1 MESDS
6 ALYVTSECAAN
17 SSYTDSVLI
26 RETSTSRLY
35 RVSREGKHFMF
46 KTARDNSEM
55 LTSLIRREYELS
67 MTLNNPYIAYVFTYD
82 SIPGI
87 GEGIVMEY
95 VDGCSLADFLKENPD
110 LALRRRVLLQLFE
123 AVAYI
128 HRKGIIHND
137 LKPEN
142 IMVTRSDNNVK
153 IIDFG
158 LSDDDAHYL
167 LKTLGCTLE
176 YASPELLRRETLDVR
191 SDIYSLGLL
200 MKDILGNRN
209 AFISSKAS
217 RQSPDRRYGNVDAL
231 IRAYSR
237 RHMPALVILSIFI
250 LTAIIAPYIQIAH
263 TRGIQSEREAFRDS
277 VYRDTEERMLRL
289 YGDLEERLKDIPFR
303 EFAYSEMAVA
313 MEGLP
318 AIWQTYTEIT
328 ADKELISS
336 FMSHYTLLQ
345 NDHYQRLIDI
355 IGTKPLISTARLP
368 KEEQDFYQGL
378 FGRSIQAIRTIK
390 DKQRQSARVVF
401 LINFVK

>member
-6 ALYVTSECAAN
+6 TLYVTSECAAN

-46 KTARDNSEM
+46 KTARDNSEI
-55 LTSLIRREYELS
+55 LTSLIRREYEMS
-67 MTLNNPYIAYVFTYD
+67 MTLNHPYIAYVFTYEG
-82 SIPGI
+82 IPGI

-95 VDGCSLADFLKENPD
+95 VDGCSLADFLSGNPD
-110 LALRRRVLLQLFE
+110 MGLRRRVLLQLFE

-237 RHMPALVILSIFI
+237 RHLPALVILSIFI

-313 MEGLP
+313 MEVLP

-355 IGTKPLISTARLP
+355 IGAKPLISTARLP
-368 KEEQDFYQGL
+368 KEEQDFYLGL
-378 FGRSIQAIRTIK
+378 FGRGEAYRPYEP
-390 DKQRQSARVVF
+390 
-401 LINFVK
+401 

>member
-46 KTARDNSEM
+46 KTARDNSEI

-95 VDGCSLADFLKENPD
+95 VDGCSLADFLKGNPD

-237 RHMPALVILSIFI
+237 RHLPALVILSIFI

-328 ADKELISS
+328 SDKELISS

-345 NDHYQRLIDI
+345 NDHSKRLIDI
-355 IGTKPLISTARLP
+355 IGVKPLISTARLP

-378 FGRSIQAIRTIK
+378 FGRGEAYRPYEP
-390 DKQRQSARVVF
+390 
-401 LINFVK
+401 

>member
-6 ALYVTSECAAN
+6 TLYVTSECAAN

-95 VDGCSLADFLKENPD
+95 VDGCSLADFLKGNPD

-237 RHMPALVILSIFI
+237 RHLPALVILSIFI

-355 IGTKPLISTARLP
+355 IGAKPLISTARLP
-368 KEEQDFYQGL
+368 KEEQDFYLGL
-378 FGRSIQAIRTIK
+378 FGRGEAYRPYEP
-390 DKQRQSARVVF
+390 
-401 LINFVK
+401 

>member
-6 ALYVTSECAAN
+6 TLYVTSECAAN

-67 MTLNNPYIAYVFTYD
+67 MTLNHPYIAYVFTYEG
-82 SIPGI
+82 IPGI

-237 RHMPALVILSIFI
+237 RHLPALVILSIFI

-355 IGTKPLISTARLP
+355 IGAKPLISTARLP
-368 KEEQDFYQGL
+368 KEEQDFYLGL
-378 FGRSIQAIRTIK
+378 FGRGEAYRPYEP
-390 DKQRQSARVVF
+390 
-401 LINFVK
+401 

>member
-6 ALYVTSECAAN
+6 ALYVTSECVAN

-26 RETSTSRLY
+26 RETSTSCLY

-46 KTARDNSEM
+46 KTARDDSEM

-67 MTLNNPYIAYVFTYD
+67 MALNNPYIAYVFTYD
-82 SIPGI
+82 TIPGI
-87 GEGIVMEY
+87 GDGIVMEY
-95 VDGCSLADFLKENPD
+95 IDGCSLSDFLKGNPD
-110 LALRRRVLLQLFE
+110 MGLRRRVLLQLFE

-167 LKTLGCTLE
+167 LKTLGCTPE
-176 YASPELLRRETLDVR
+176 YASPELLRRDALDVR
-191 SDIYSLGLL
+191 SDIYSLGLI

-209 AFISSKAS
+209 SFISSKAS
-217 RQSPDRRYGNVDAL
+217 RRSPDRRYGNVDAL

-237 RHMPALVILSIFI
+237 RHLPALVILSIFI
-250 LTAIIAPYIQIAH
+250 LTAIITPYIQIAH
-263 TRGIQSEREAFRDS
+263 TRGLQSEKEAFRDS
-277 VYRDTEERMLRL
+277 VYRDTEERMQSL
-289 YGDLEERLKDIPFR
+289 YGDLEERLKDIPFQ
-303 EFAYSEMAVA
+303 EFSYNEMAVA
-313 MEGLP
+313 MEDLP

-328 ADKELISS
+328 TDKELISS

-345 NDHYQRLIDI
+345 NEYYQKLIDI
-355 IGTKPLISTARLP
+355 IAVKPLIHLAGLP
-368 KEEQDFYQGL
+368 KEERDFYQTL
-378 FGRSIQAIRTIK
+378 FNRGEAYRPYEP
-390 DKQRQSARVVF
+390 
-401 LINFVK
+401 

>member
-6 ALYVTSECAAN
+6 ALYVTSECAIN
-17 SSYTDSVLI
+17 GSYADSVLI

-46 KTARDNSEM
+46 KTARDNSEI
-55 LTSLIRREYELS
+55 LTSLIRREYEMS

-237 RHMPALVILSIFI
+237 RHLPALVILSIFI

-263 TRGIQSEREAFRDS
+263 TRGIQSEKEAFRDS
-277 VYRDTEERMLRL
+277 VYRDMEDRMLRL
-289 YGDLEERLKDIPFR
+289 YGDLEERLKDIPFQ
-303 EFAYSEMAVA
+303 EFAYSEMALA

-355 IGTKPLISTARLP
+355 IGAKPLIITARLP

-378 FGRSIQAIRTIK
+378 FGRGEAYRPYEP
-390 DKQRQSARVVF
+390 
-401 LINFVK
+401 

>member
-6 ALYVTSECAAN
+6 AIYVTSECAVD
-17 SSYTDSVLI
+17 SSYAAPVLI
-26 RETSTSRLY
+26 RETSASRLY

-46 KTARDNSEM
+46 KTARDSSEM

-67 MTLNNPYIAYVFTYD
+67 MTLNHPHIAYVFTYD
-82 SIPGI
+82 TMPGI

-95 VDGCSLADFLKENPD
+95 VDGCSLADFIKGNPD
-110 LALRRRVLLQLFE
+110 SGLRRRVLMQLFE

-128 HRKGIIHND
+128 HRKGVVHND

-167 LKTLGCTLE
+167 LKTLGCTPE
-176 YASPELLRRETLDVR
+176 YASPELLRRGTLDAR
-191 SDIYSLGLL
+191 SDIYSLGLI

-209 AFISSKAS
+209 SFISSKAS
-217 RQSPDRRYGNVDAL
+217 HQSPDRRYGNVDAL

-237 RHMPALVILSIFI
+237 RHLPALVILSIFI

-263 TRGIQSEREAFRDS
+263 TRGIQSEKEAFRDS

-289 YGDLEERLKDIPFR
+289 YGDLEERLKDIPFQ

-318 AIWQTYTEIT
+318 AIWQSYTEIT
-328 ADKELISS
+328 TDKELISS
-336 FMSHYTLLQ
+336 LMSHYTLLQ
-345 NDHYQRLIDI
+345 NGHYQRLIDI
-355 IGTKPLISTARLP
+355 IEAKPLISSVRLP
-368 KEEQDFYQGL
+368 KEEQDFYHAL
-378 FGRSIQAIRTIK
+378 FSRGEAYRPYEP
-390 DKQRQSARVVF
+390 
-401 LINFVK
+401 

>member
-6 ALYVTSECAAN
+6 ALYVTSECAIN
-17 SSYTDSVLI
+17 GSYADSVLI

-46 KTARDNSEM
+46 KTARDNSEI
-55 LTSLIRREYELS
+55 LTSLIRREYEMS

-237 RHMPALVILSIFI
+237 RHLPALVILSIFI

-263 TRGIQSEREAFRDS
+263 TRGIQSEKEAFRDS

-289 YGDLEERLKDIPFR
+289 YGDLEERLKDIPFQ

-355 IGTKPLISTARLP
+355 IGAKPLISTARLP
-368 KEEQDFYQGL
+368 KEEQDFYQDL
-378 FGRSIQAIRTIK
+378 FGRGEAYRPYEP
-390 DKQRQSARVVF
+390 
-401 LINFVK
+401 

>member
-6 ALYVTSECAAN
+6 TLYVTSECAAN

-46 KTARDNSEM
+46 KTARDNSEI
-55 LTSLIRREYELS
+55 LTSLIRREYEMS

-237 RHMPALVILSIFI
+237 RHLPALVILSIFI

-355 IGTKPLISTARLP
+355 IGAKPLISTARLP
-368 KEEQDFYQGL
+368 KEEQDFYLGL
-378 FGRSIQAIRTIK
+378 FGRGEAYRPYEP
-390 DKQRQSARVVF
+390 
-401 LINFVK
+401 

>member
-6 ALYVTSECAAN
+6 TLYVTSECAAN

-46 KTARDNSEM
+46 KTARDNSEI
-55 LTSLIRREYELS
+55 LTSLIRREYEMS
-67 MTLNNPYIAYVFTYD
+67 MTLNHPYIAYVFTYEG
-82 SIPGI
+82 IPGI

-95 VDGCSLADFLKENPD
+95 VDGCSLADFLSGNPD
-110 LALRRRVLLQLFE
+110 MGLRRRVLLQLFE

-237 RHMPALVILSIFI
+237 RHLPALVILSIFI

-355 IGTKPLISTARLP
+355 IGAKPLISTARLP
-368 KEEQDFYQGL
+368 KEEQDFYLGL
-378 FGRSIQAIRTIK
+378 FGRGEAYRPYEP
-390 DKQRQSARVVF
+390 
-401 LINFVK
+401 

>member
-158 LSDDDAHYL
+158 LSDDDAHYI
-167 LKTLGCTLE
+167 LKTLGCTPE

-263 TRGIQSEREAFRDS
+263 TRGIQSEKEAFRDS
-277 VYRDTEERMLRL
+277 VYRDTEERMLKL
-289 YGDLEERLKDIPFR
+289 YGDLEERLKDIPFQ

-355 IGTKPLISTARLP
+355 IGAKPLISTARLP

-378 FGRSIQAIRTIK
+378 FGRGEAYRPYEP
-390 DKQRQSARVVF
+390 
-401 LINFVK
+401 

>member
-1 MESDS
+1 MESYS
-6 ALYVTSECAAN
+6 ALYVTSECAKN
-17 SSYTDSVLI
+17 GSYADSVLI

-46 KTARDNSEM
+46 KTARDNSEI

-142 IMVTRSDNNVK
+142 MMVTRSDNNVK

-237 RHMPALVILSIFI
+237 RHLPALVILSIFL

-355 IGTKPLISTARLP
+355 IGAKPLISTARLP
-368 KEEQDFYQGL
+368 KEEQDFYQDL
-378 FGRSIQAIRTIK
+378 FGRGEAYRPYEP
-390 DKQRQSARVVF
+390 
-401 LINFVK
+401 

>member
-6 ALYVTSECAAN
+6 TLYVTSECAAN

-46 KTARDNSEM
+46 KTARDNSEI

-67 MTLNNPYIAYVFTYD
+67 MTLNHPYIAYVFTYD
-82 SIPGI
+82 GIPGI

-95 VDGCSLADFLKENPD
+95 VDGCSLADFLKGNPD

-237 RHMPALVILSIFI
+237 RHLPALVILSIFI

-313 MEGLP
+313 MEDLP

-345 NDHYQRLIDI
+345 NDHSKRLIGI
-355 IGTKPLISTARLP
+355 IGAKPLISTARLS

-378 FGRSIQAIRTIK
+378 FGRGEAYRPYEP
-390 DKQRQSARVVF
+390 
-401 LINFVK
+401 

>member
-6 ALYVTSECAAN
+6 ALYVTSECAIN
-17 SSYTDSVLI
+17 GSYDDSVLI

-46 KTARDNSEM
+46 KTAKDSSEM

-67 MTLNNPYIAYVFTYD
+67 MTLNHPYIAYVFTYD
-82 SIPGI
+82 TIPGI

-110 LALRRRVLLQLFE
+110 PGLRRRVLMQLLE

-158 LSDDDAHYL
+158 LSDSDAHYL
-167 LKTLGCTLE
+167 LKTLGCTPE

-237 RHMPALVILSIFI
+237 RHLPALAILSIFI
-250 LTAIIAPYIQIAH
+250 LMAIIAPYIQIAH
-263 TRGIQSEREAFRDS
+263 TRGIQSEKEAFRDS
-277 VYRDTEERMLRL
+277 VYRDTEERMLKL
-289 YGDLEERLKDIPFR
+289 YGDLEERLKDIPFQ

-355 IGTKPLISTARLP
+355 IGAKPLISTARLP

-378 FGRSIQAIRTIK
+378 FGRGEAYRPYEP
-390 DKQRQSARVVF
+390 
-401 LINFVK
+401 

>member
-1 MESDS
+1 MESYS
-6 ALYVTSECAAN
+6 ALYVTSECAKN
-17 SSYTDSVLI
+17 GSYADSVLI

-46 KTARDNSEM
+46 KTARDNSEI

-142 IMVTRSDNNVK
+142 MMVTRSDNNVK

-231 IRAYSR
+231 IHAYSR
-237 RHMPALVILSIFI
+237 RHLPALVILSIFI

-355 IGTKPLISTARLP
+355 IGAKPLISTARLP
-368 KEEQDFYQGL
+368 KEEQDFYQDL
-378 FGRSIQAIRTIK
+378 FGRGEAYRPYEP
-390 DKQRQSARVVF
+390 
-401 LINFVK
+401 